1 MSVIEWLEPWYP
13 IDEFGA
19 ERGVEMAAAL
29 EAQLRREISPR
40 HLLAAE
46 TVRAIARRQD
56 MDTVLFAL
64 DGGRVAE
71 VHLTWSRCTEIDPRW
86 PGCAI
91 FGSLEEWQRTSMAPL
106 HDWWQETATG
116 RKLGDDASRK

>member
-1 MSVIEWLEPWYP
+1 MSVNDWLEPWYP

-29 EAQLRREISPR
+29 EAQLRRELSPR

-71 VHLTWSRCTEIDPRW
+71 VHLTWSRCTETDPRW

-91 FGSLEEWQRTSMAPL
+91 FASLGDWQRRSMAPL
-106 HDWWQETATG
+106 HDWWKEAAIG
-116 RKLGDDASRK
+116 RKSGAEARRK

>member
-1 MSVIEWLEPWYP
+1 MSVNDWLEPWYS

-29 EAQLRREISPR
+29 EAQLRREISPL
-40 HLLAAE
+40 HVLAAE

-71 VHLTWSRCTEIDPRW
+71 VHLTWNRGTETDPRW

-91 FGSLEEWQRTSMAPL
+91 FGSLEDWQRTSMAPL
-106 HDWWQETATG
+106 HDWWKEAAT
-116 RKLGDDASRK
+116 RQKSGDDVSRK